1 MAMGMPRYEQGTH
14 VTEVCGEKG
23 FYFVSEISS
32 IADLLYAFLH
42 KRFEFW
48 KFLIDLSE
56 DETCILWFAV
66 KLEVLLYNFSHIY

>member
-14 VTEVCGEKG
+14 VTEVSGEKG

-42 KRFEFW
+42 KT
-48 KFLIDLSE
+48 K
-56 DETCILWFAV
+56 
-66 KLEVLLYNFSHIY
+66 SHRI

>member
-42 KRFEFW
+42 NCNLKLVRSNLLC
-48 KFLIDLSE
+48 KLFLLLIILILMNRSIDK
-56 DETCILWFAV
+56 V
-66 KLEVLLYNFSHIY
+66 